1 MSEMHKYSYD
11 GPVVIFDRCVCNQW
25 RVETFA
31 PSAAKAKNN
40 LRYRYNKENNKETR
54 AKVDLPGKITKIY

>member
-11 GPVVIFDRCVCNQW
+11 GPVVIFDRCVCDHW
-25 RVETFA
+25 KAETFA
-31 PSAAKAKNN
+31 PSPAKAKNN
-40 LRYRYNKENNKETR
+40 LRYRYNKENNKTTS